1 MKNVTKELVC
11 AAFDSE
17 LQTRY
22 NDAVNLAAKGLVAMQ
37 EISGLHSD
45 DEIRSYR
52 YGAAG
57 VLCLAFDKFYSDV
70 ECDIDARIDEINRD
84 ADILSRV

>member
-1 MKNVTKELVC
+1 MKNVTKELMC

-22 NDAVNLAAKGLVAMQ
+22 NDAANLAAKCLVAMQ

-52 YGAAG
+52 HGAAG
-57 VLCLAFDKFYSDV
+57 VLSLAY
-70 ECDIDARIDEINRD
+70 
-84 ADILSRV
+84 

>member
-22 NDAVNLAAKGLVAMQ
+22 NDAVNLAAKCLVARQ
-37 EISGLHSD
+37 EIFGSHS

-52 YGAAG
+52 QGAAG
-57 VLCLAFDKFYSDV
+57 VLSLAFDKLYSDV
-70 ECDIDARIDEINRD
+70 ECDIDVSIDEINRA
-84 ADILSRV
+84 ADILSHV